1 MFPVQPINNRIII
14 RRAPERERDA
24 TAPSIELPQQ
34 LRERPNEGEVL
45 AVSEGSPIKVGE
57 TILFSKFAGVD
68 IEVEGETL
76 LLLREEEVIARVLK
90 QTPEEARGSI

>member
-14 RRAPERERDA
+14 RRAPERERDP

-34 LRERPNEGEVL
+34 TRERPNEGEVL
-45 AVSEGSPIKVGE
+45 AVAEGSQIQVGD
-57 TILFSKFAGVD
+57 TVMFGKFAGVD
-68 IEVEGETL
+68 IEVAGETL

-90 QTPEEARGSI
+90 Q